1 MKKCPRTRTEAF
13 YALTGSCAALSV
25 VSTWGNKGSAEF
37 LMHFGSSYRNI
48 RITNFIIPVHALHV
62 VVEDDG
68 EQ

>member
-1 MKKCPRTRTEAF
+1 MKKCPGARKEAF
-13 YALTGSCAALSV
+13 YAITGSFAALSV

-48 RITNFIIPVHALHV
+48 RITNFIIPVHVLHV
-62 VVEDDG
+62 VVEGDR